1 MNKLSMC
8 CNADMIYCG
17 KGKSP
22 IMIFVGAYIYCC
34 SKCGRIEWSTA
45 KEKCKYKWYNY
56 DTNKLKELLGWEG
69 NNDSKRDV

>member
-8 CNADMIYCG
+8 CNADMIYCD

-34 SKCGRIEWSTA
+34 SKCGKIE
-45 KEKCKYKWYNY
+45 
-56 DTNKLKELLGWEG
+56 
-69 NNDSKRDV
+69 